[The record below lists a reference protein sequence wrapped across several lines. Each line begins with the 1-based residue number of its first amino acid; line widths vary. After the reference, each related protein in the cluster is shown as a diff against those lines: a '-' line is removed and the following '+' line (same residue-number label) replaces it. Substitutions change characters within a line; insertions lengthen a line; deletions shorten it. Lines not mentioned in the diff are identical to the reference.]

1 MKIENI
7 ETFLIESPIDEPF
20 GWGMGWTDRR
30 QALISKVTTDDGI
43 IGWGEGGGG
52 PSASVI
58 HDCFSNFL
66 IGQDPRNINKH
77 WHSMFQSLHNAFA
90 TGGFGGD
97 AISNIDIA
105 LWDIAGKASGKS
117 ISEMLGGALRGKVAV
132 YATGLYYRKD
142 EFPTKLIDEALSY
155 VEAGYQGMK
164 TKVGGLSVAEDV
176 RRVSAIR
183 QAIGE
188 EPYLMIDANKAYNAY
203 TAIDLGNRL
212 ADQNIH
218 WFEEPV
224 MATDVEAYLQVKA
237 GQPIPV
243 AGGEVFRNRFENR
256 DLLINRALDIIQPDV
271 MLGGGIT
278 EFRNTA
284 TMANAMGIKVNPHV
298 WGSPIMISASI
309 SLASTLPPCPYS
321 VNPRPYEQEPV
332 MEFDQTPNP
341 IRNELA
347 SIVFEQEGG
356 YVDVPQGP
364 GLGVEID
371 ESVLNSFCIR
381 HTSVE

>member
-1 MKIENI
+1 
-7 ETFLIESPIDEPF
+7 
-20 GWGMGWTDRR
+20 MGWTDRR
-30 QALISKVTTDDGI
+30 QALITKITTDDGI
-43 IGWGEGGGG
+43 VGWGEGGGH

-58 HDCFSNFL
+58 HNYFSHFL
-66 IGQDPRNINKH
+66 IGQDPRNTNKL
-77 WHSMFQSLHNAFA
+77 WHTMFQGLHNGYA
-90 TGGFGGD
+90 TGGIGGD

-117 ISEMLGGALRGKVAV
+117 ISEMLGGAVRDKVAV
-132 YATGLYYRKD
+132 YATGLYYRED

-155 VEAGYQGMK
+155 VEAGYKGMK
-164 TKVGGLSVAEDV
+164 TKVGGLSVPDDV
-176 RRVSAIR
+176 KRVSAIR
-183 QAIGE
+183 EAIGDE
-188 EPYLMIDANKAYNAY
+188 LYLMIDANKAYNAY

-237 GQPIPV
+237 GQPIPI

-271 MLGGGIT
+271 NLAGGIT

-284 TMANAMGIKVNPHV
+284 TMANAMGIQVNPHL
-298 WGSPIMISASI
+298 WGSPIMISATI
-309 SLASTLPPCPYS
+309 SLTSTLPPCPYS
-321 VNPRPYEQEPV
+321 VSPRPYEQEPV

-347 SIVFEQEGG
+347 SIIFEQEGG
-356 YVDVPQGP
+356 FVDVPEGP

-371 ESVLNSFCIR
+371 ESVLKSFCIQ
-381 HTSVE
+381 HTSVK

>member
-1 MKIENI
+1 MKIEKI
-7 ETFLIESPIDEPF
+7 ETFLLESPIDEPF

-30 QALISKVTTDDGI
+30 QSLICKITTDDGI
-43 IGWGEGGGG
+43 VGWGESGGG

-58 HDCFSNFL
+58 HDCFSDFL
-66 IGQDPRNINKH
+66 IGEDPRNINRQ
-77 WHSMFQSLHNAFA
+77 WHRMFYSLHNGYA

-97 AISNIDIA
+97 AISGIDIA

-117 ISEMLGGALRGKVAV
+117 ISEMLGGAVREKVAV

-183 QAIGE
+183 RAIGDDV
-188 EPYLMIDANKAYNAY
+188 YLMIDANKAYNAS

-212 ADQNIH
+212 ADRNIH

-224 MATDVEAYLQVKA
+224 MATDVAAYLQVKA

-243 AGGEVFRNRFENR
+243 AGGEVLRNRFENR
-256 DLLINRALDIIQPDV
+256 DILIDRALDILQPDV
-271 MLGGGIT
+271 MLAGGIT

-284 TMANAMGIKVNPHV
+284 MLANTLGIQVNPHL
-298 WGSPIMISASI
+298 WGSPIMISATL

-332 MEFDQTPNP
+332 VEFDRTPNP

-347 SIVFEQEGG
+347 SVAFEQEGG
-356 YVDVPQGP
+356 FVDVPQGP

-371 ESVLNSFCIR
+371 ESALSRFCIH
-381 HTSVE
+381 HTSAG